1 MWLCVGVMLLTF
13 AYSWLELESRTKII
27 FISEIGIV
35 LALLI
40 HHFGFLRIVNKNL
53 KRLLPIEGK
62 RSVFT
67 FITWKSYLIIVV
79 MVTMGATLRRS
90 AIPKQY
96 LAVLYIG
103 IGLALILSSVRYIRF
118 FIKELQSR

>member
-1 MWLCVGVMLLTF
+1 MLLTF